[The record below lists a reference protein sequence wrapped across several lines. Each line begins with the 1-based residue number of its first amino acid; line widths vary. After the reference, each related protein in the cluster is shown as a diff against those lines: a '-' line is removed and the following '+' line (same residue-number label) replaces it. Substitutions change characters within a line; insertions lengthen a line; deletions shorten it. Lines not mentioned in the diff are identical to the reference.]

1 MTQGEGQTENN
12 GKAKIVLA
20 NHKNPSLASGGTGDK
35 PQMIPSSVYSEIQSY
50 KNIKVFDC
58 EENFGTQREA
68 VKYQTVIIDA
78 TNGGIE

>member
-1 MTQGEGQTENN
+1 MSPVKDNLV
-12 GKAKIVLA
+12 K
-20 NHKNPSLASGGTGDK
+20 GGIYPLGLFFK
-35 PQMIPSSVYSEIQSY
+35 IQSY